1 VVWYRLH
8 LRISFVA
15 VLQCQDEPATA
26 NVSNNSRP
34 NSRPASLSFVK
45 VSPGGERPDSDVA
58 REVESEKTEE
68 EIVIRVVRP
77 PGTGLGISIAGGVGA
92 TPYRAN
98 DQVLL

>member
-1 VVWYRLH
+1 MWYRLH
-8 LRISFVA
+8 LRIYFVA
-15 VLQCQDEPATA
+15 VLQRQDEPATA
-26 NVSNNSRP
+26 NVSN

-45 VSPGGERPDSDVA
+45 VSPGGERPANDVA
-58 REVESEKTEE
+58 REVESEKAKEE